1 MKKTKKFFFSMIYW
15 FVTNNFSWLLSCY
28 AGIADHKTLDL
39 FLKFRSLISWPTWTF
54 LPFYCLFGFTSL
66 GKNQNPA
73 KGPVFK
79 PQVVRISFK
88 GIFFLQISMACS
100 LFKSDRASFF
110 RRSSAGIFILATI
123 STFTKSAIICT
134 QNIWPPTYLNTAY
147 MYVYFARTHY

>member
-1 MKKTKKFFFSMIYW
+1 MPDVPKNLRERFENGSYSGRKKKWPVVNWIYPPTIKNEKNEKFFFGMIYW

-28 AGIADHKTLDL
+28 AGIVDHKTLDL
-39 FLKFRSLISWPTWTF
+39 FLNFRSLNSWSTWTF

-88 GIFFLQISMACS
+88 GIFSSKYQWPAPFSSQIA
-100 LFKSDRASFF
+100 LVFSDVRLPGF
-110 RRSSAGIFILATI
+110 
-123 STFTKSAIICT
+123 
-134 QNIWPPTYLNTAY
+134 
-147 MYVYFARTHY
+147 

>member
-1 MKKTKKFFFSMIYW
+1 MYW

-54 LPFYCLFGFTSL
+54 LPFYCLFGFTLL
-66 GKNQNPA
+66 GKIQNQA

-79 PQVVRISFK
+79 PHEVPD
-88 GIFFLQISMACS
+88 FLQRHFSLQIAMAS
-100 LFKSDRASFF
+100 YLFKSDRACFF
-110 RRSSAGIFILATI
+110 RRSSAGILILATI

-134 QNIWPPTYLNTAY
+134 QNILPPTYLNTAY
-147 MYVYFARTHY
+147 MCVYFARIHC